1 MTTISDIEI
10 YLENTCWYVK
20 YIQDGET
27 ILSNPFMEE
36 QHAINYCNNLKKI

>member
-1 MTTISDIEI
+1 MITISEIEI

-20 YIQDGET
+20 YKQDGKT

-36 QHAINYCNNLKKI
+36 QHAINFKLKLMLL